1 MRRLEAES
9 GPKPYTAPALTMHG
23 DVREVTQAVNGSGN
37 ADNKAF
43 GGSNGNAAKVFRTG

>member
-23 DVREVTQAVNGSGN
+23 DVREVTQAVNGL
-37 ADNKAF
+37 
-43 GGSNGNAAKVFRTG
+43 GGEDGKSKGGKVWRTA